1 MIHGIVTYDNQA
13 VVRLAIL
20 GNGIDKEEVEAV
32 IDTGFNGSLSL
43 SRTIISNLQLLLS
56 GQAHSELADGTKRF
70 FDIYEGVVVWDG
82 EERLINIHEADAIP
96 LVGMSLL
103 TGYQLKIDVEH
114 EGPVTIQRLVELSS

>member
-1 MIHGIVTYDNQA
+1 VILGIVTYDNQA
-13 VVRLAIL
+13 VVTLTIR
-20 GNGIDKEEVEAV
+20 GNGIDMEEVEAV

-43 SRTIISNLQLLLS
+43 SPTIISKLQLVFS
-56 GQAHSELADGTKRF
+56 CQAHSELADGTKRF

-103 TGYQLKIDVEH
+103 SGYQLKIDVEH
-114 EGPVTIQRLVELSS
+114 EGAVAIQRLVELPS